1 MRRALARAGYE
12 PAAVDAVLARL
23 AEYRYL
29 DDAGYAARLARTR
42 LRYDGLGRHRI
53 RQDLRLRGVDGKTA
67 DAGIAAAA
75 AEIPEAE
82 ALDRAAQKYWR
93 SHATDEPKL
102 RLRKLWAFLVRR
114 GFPAGLVHDRLGD
127 LWPRWREALEGL
139 EAAEGSED

>member
-23 AEYRYL
+23 AEHRYI
-29 DDAGYAARLARTR
+29 DDAGYAARVARTR
-42 LRYDGLGRHRI
+42 LRYDGMGRHRI

-67 DAGIAAAA
+67 EAGL
-75 AEIPEAE
+75 AEAVTEVPEAE

-93 SHATDEPKL
+93 AHTADDPRQ

-114 GFPAGLVHDRLGD
+114 GFPAGLVHDRLGH

-139 EAAEGSED
+139 EAEQIE

>member
-42 LRYDGLGRHRI
+42 LRHDGLGRHRI
-53 RQDLRLRGVDGKTA
+53 RQDLRLRGVDRKTA
-67 DAGIAAAA
+67 EAGIAEAV
-75 AEIPEAE
+75 AEVPEAE

-93 SHATDEPKL
+93 SHTTDEPRQ

-127 LWPRWREALEGL
+127 LWPRWRDALEGL
-139 EAAEGSED
+139 EAAESSEE

>member
-12 PAAVDAVLARL
+12 AAAVDAVLVRL

-29 DDAGYAARLARTR
+29 DDAGYASRLARTR
-42 LRYDGLGRHRI
+42 LRYDGVGRHRI
-53 RQDLRLRGVDGKTA
+53 RQDLRLRGVDRKTA

-75 AEIPEAE
+75 SEIPETE

-93 SHATDEPKL
+93 AHTTDEPRL

-114 GFPAGLVHDRLGD
+114 GFPASLVHDRLGT
-127 LWPRWREALEGL
+127 LWPSWREALEGL
-139 EAAEGSED
+139 DVPEAGDE

>member
-12 PAAVDAVLARL
+12 AAAVDAVLARL

-42 LRYDGLGRHRI
+42 LRHDGLGRHRI
-53 RQDLRLRGVDGKTA
+53 RQDLRLRGVDRKTA
-67 DAGIAAAA
+67 EAGIAEAV
-75 AEIPEAE
+75 AEVPEAE
-82 ALDRAAQKYWR
+82 ALDRAAQKFWR
-93 SHATDEPKL
+93 THTADEPRL

-114 GFPAGLVHDRLGD
+114 GCPAGLVHDRLGD